1 MKQLFGERFRSA
13 NLVFCL
19 LFLAGCQT
27 TSPLDSE
34 KDSEL
39 SNYLLAIYAGAQGD
53 RARASES
60 YLKVLK
66 NNPQNNRLLEEA
78 FSFFLYNG
86 EYENALK
93 VGRDFYTVKPA
104 NTPVAMLLSLE
115 AFKAGEITAMEG
127 YLSQVKGFGFDNL
140 MAPLMKAWA
149 AARNDN
155 TQTAL
160 AALEPL
166 LETAPFEPFYAE
178 HRAFILDY
186 SGWGAAAEVAY
197 SALVNRKEITSLQPV
212 LSFGSFLARRNRD
225 DEALALYQKFQ
236 DLFPDNLQIEGAIK
250 RLQAG
255 KVPSRGVRDPDRAM
269 ALGFLRTGVELG
281 RDRAFLPAI
290 VYTRFA
296 LYLDPGLD
304 EAYLFLG
311 NLLSNETH
319 PGLAL
324 DAFSSVA
331 PDGPFSETALLR
343 KAFVLNA
350 HDQWPQAITLVENY
364 LTQNPGSENALMA
377 LGDLYRTRE
386 EYLKALAYY
395 QRVSTLKGELG
406 PNDWFLL
413 FARAISYE
421 RLDRWEEAE
430 ADFLKA
436 LEFHPEDP
444 DIMNYLGYS
453 WIDRGLRLNEGRDL
467 IERAVKQRPT
477 SGFIVDSLGWAQY
490 LLGEYKEAVETLER
504 AVTLEPSD
512 PTLNDHLGDAYWKV
526 GREREARFQ
535 WDHALGLDPAPEDQR
550 KIEAKIA
557 YGFNLAEAL
566 RDRK

>member
-1 MKQLFGERFRSA
+1 MKKIFGERFKWA
-13 NLVFCL
+13 NLVICL
-19 LFLAGCQT
+19 LLLAGCQT

-53 RARASES
+53 RVRASES

-66 NNPQNNRLLEEA
+66 NNPQTNRLLEEA

-86 EYENALK
+86 DYSNALK
-93 VGRDFYTVKPA
+93 VGRDFYAVKPE
-104 NTPVAMLLSLE
+104 NTSVAMLLGLE
-115 AFKAGEITAMEG
+115 AFKRGQVPAMEE
-127 YLSQVKGFGFDNL
+127 YLSGVKGFGFDNL
-140 MAPLMKAWA
+140 MTPLMKAWA
-149 AARNDN
+149 AARNN
-155 TQTAL
+155 KTKAAL

-166 LETAPFEPFYAE
+166 LETRPFEPFYAE

-186 SGWGAAAEVAY
+186 SGRGAEAEIAY
-197 SALVNRKEITSLQPV
+197 SALVNREEITSLQPV
-212 LSFGSFLARRNRD
+212 LSFGSFLVRRNRD
-225 DEALALYQKFQ
+225 DEALALYLKFQ
-236 DLFPDNLQIEGAIK
+236 DLFPGNLQIEGAIK

-255 KVPSRGVRDPDRAM
+255 KVPSNGIRDPDRAM
-269 ALGFLRTGVELG
+269 AIGFLRTGVELG
-281 RDRAFLPAI
+281 RDRAFLAAI

-296 LYLDPGLD
+296 LFLDPGLD

-331 PDGPFSETALLR
+331 RDGPFFETALLR
-343 KAFVLNA
+343 KSFILSA
-350 HDQWPQAITLVENY
+350 HDRWPEAITLVENY
-364 LTQNPGSENALMA
+364 LAQNPGSEGALMA

-386 EYLKALAYY
+386 KYPKALAYY
-395 QRVSTLKGELG
+395 QRVSALKGELG

-453 WIDRGLRLNEGRDL
+453 WIDRGMKLEEGRDL

-490 LLGEYKEAVETLER
+490 LLGEYKDAVETLER
-504 AVTLEPSD
+504 AVSLEPSD
-512 PTLNDHLGDAYWKV
+512 PTLNDHLGDAYWKA

-535 WDHALGLDPAPEDQR
+535 WDHALGLDPAPEDR
-550 KIEAKIA
+550 HKIEAKIA

-566 RDRK
+566 QDRK